1 MDELRAYVD
10 ALFAHRGDTPENRDL
25 KEEIYGNL
33 AARRDDLIAQG
44 VPAAEAVR
52 AAKAQ
57 LPSLDGVLGT
67 GVRVRAQR
75 WRAGRMQSLLLASV
89 IVWILTIPT
98 LLVRAGAACLAAFVP
113 VVVFGILYL
122 RRRRDDP
129 AEIMT
134 VDTAQLHRECRRVW
148 LIWGVFFLVCVGA
161 ASAVLFAGN
170 VWFSQPV
177 RIDGPY
183 ALGVVAA
190 PYYLALSTIA
200 YPIAAG
206 TFPRLLAQCE
216 GGETNAA

>member
-1 MDELRAYVD
+1 MDELGAYVD
-10 ALFAHRGDTPENRDL
+10 ALFARRGDTPENRDL

-44 VPAAEAVR
+44 VPEAEAVR

-67 GVRVRAQR
+67 GVRVRAQQ
-75 WRAGRMQSLLLASV
+75 WRAGRMQALLLASV

-98 LLVRAGAACLAAFVP
+98 LLVRAGAACLAAGAA

-129 AEIMT
+129 AEIIT
-134 VDTAQLHRECRRVW
+134 VDTVQLRRTCRRVW
-148 LIWGVFFLVCVGA
+148 LIWGVCFAVCIAA
-161 ASAVLFAGN
+161 ASAVLFASN
-170 VWFSQPV
+170 VWFSRPV

-183 ALGVVAA
+183 ALGAAAA
-190 PYYLALSTIA
+190 PYYLALSTAA
-200 YPIAAG
+200 YPIMVG
-206 TFPRLLAQCE
+206 TFPHLLARLE
-216 GGETNAA
+216 GGETDAA

>member
-44 VPAAEAVR
+44 VPEAEAVR

-67 GVRVRAQR
+67 GVRVRAQS
-75 WRAGRMQSLLLASV
+75 WRAGRAQSLLLASV

-98 LLVRAGAACLAAFVP
+98 LLVRAGAACLAAGVA
-113 VVVFGILYL
+113 VAVFGVLYL
-122 RRRRDDP
+122 CRRRDDP
-129 AEIMT
+129 AAIMT
-134 VDTAQLHRECRRVW
+134 VDTAQLRRLCRRVW
-148 LIWGVFFLVCVGA
+148 LIWGVCFAVCVAA
-161 ASAVLFAGN
+161 ASAVLFASN

-183 ALGVVAA
+183 ALGVAA
-190 PYYLALSTIA
+190 TPYYLALSTAA
-200 YPIAAG
+200 YPITVG
-206 TFPRLLAQCE
+206 TFPRLLARLE
-216 GGETNAA
+216 GGETDAA

>member
-10 ALFAHRGDTPENRDL
+10 ALFARRGDTPENRDL

-67 GVRVRAQR
+67 GVCVHAQQ

-98 LLVRAGAACLAAFVP
+98 LLVHAGGACLAAFVP

-122 RRRRDDP
+122 RRRRDNP

-134 VDTAQLHRECRRVW
+134 VDTAQLRRECRRVW

-161 ASAVLFAGN
+161 ASAVLFAGS

-183 ALGVVAA
+183 ALGVAAA
-190 PYYLALSTIA
+190 PYYLALSTIT
-200 YPIAAG
+200 YPITVG

-216 GGETNAA
+216 GGEPDAA

>member
-10 ALFAHRGDTPENRDL
+10 ALFARRGDTPENRDL

-44 VPAAEAVR
+44 VPEAEAVR

-57 LPSLDGVLGT
+57 LPSIDGVLGT
-67 GVRVRAQR
+67 GVRVRAQQ

-89 IVWILTIPT
+89 IVWILMIPT
-98 LLVRAGAACLAAFVP
+98 LLVRAGAACLAAGVA
-113 VVVFGILYL
+113 VAVFGVLYL

-129 AEIMT
+129 AEMMT
-134 VDTAQLHRECRRVW
+134 VDTVQLRRMCQRVW
-148 LIWGVFFLVCVGA
+148 LIWGVCFAVCIAA
-161 ASAVLFAGN
+161 ASAVLLASN

-183 ALGVVAA
+183 ALGAAAA
-190 PYYLALSTIA
+190 PYYLALSTIV
-200 YPIAAG
+200 YPITVG
-206 TFPRLLAQCE
+206 TFPRLLARLE
-216 GGETNAA
+216 GGETDAA

>member
-10 ALFAHRGDTPENRDL
+10 ALFARRGDTPENRDL

-44 VPAAEAVR
+44 VSEPEAVR

-67 GVRVRAQR
+67 GVRVYAQQ

-98 LLVRAGAACLAAFVP
+98 LLVRAGAACLAAFAP
-113 VVVFGILYL
+113 VVVFGVLYL
-122 RRRRDDP
+122 RRRRVDP
-129 AEIMT
+129 KELMT
-134 VDTAQLHRECRRVW
+134 VDTVRLRWERRRVW
-148 LIWGVFFLVCVGA
+148 LIWAVCFVVCVGA
-161 ASAVLFAGN
+161 ASAVLFASN

-183 ALGVVAA
+183 ALGVAAA
-190 PYYLALSTIA
+190 PYYLALSTAA
-200 YPIAAG
+200 YPITVG

-216 GGETNAA
+216 GSETDAA

>member
-10 ALFAHRGDTPENRDL
+10 ALFARRGDTPENRDL

-44 VPAAEAVR
+44 TPEAEAVR

-67 GVRVRAQR
+67 GVRVRAQQ
-75 WRAGRMQSLLLASV
+75 WRAGRMQALLLASV

-98 LLVRAGAACLAAFVP
+98 LLVRAGAACLAAGAAVA
-113 VVVFGILYL
+113 VFGVLYL
-122 RRRRDDP
+122 CRRRDDL
-129 AEIMT
+129 AEMMT
-134 VDTAQLHRECRRVW
+134 VDTAQLRRMCRRVW
-148 LIWGVFFLVCVGA
+148 LVWGMCFVVCIAA
-161 ASAVLFAGN
+161 ASAVLFASN

-183 ALGVVAA
+183 ALGVAAA
-190 PYYLALSTIA
+190 PYYLALSTVA
-200 YPIAAG
+200 YPVTVG
-206 TFPRLLAQCE
+206 TFPRLLARLE
-216 GGETNAA
+216 GGETDAA